1 MYRRGPGSC
10 LLLVVLLSLCFRAVA
25 QDKTAD
31 QLASRLIAAKNE
43 AERNALLENEKRSQ
57 TPELVQAVLK
67 QGWSLRAKGQ
77 MDQAESAFR
86 IAREVAD
93 RIQDQIGVCDAL
105 LNIGIVH
112 DIKGEHS
119 EAISYFAQSLSVAE
133 RLNDKSRI
141 ARSLMDTGIAY
152 GGIGDWNQQLD
163 FYSRAQTV
171 AESIPDSELIA
182 KTSSNLGELY
192 RVTGNYEK
200 SIEHFQKAVNAFE
213 SGKTVEGRG
222 KDTSGL
228 AKALRG
234 IGVVYLARGNYSL
247 AMSYFQKS
255 LGALGQS
262 EDRSFLLVLFND
274 LGQVYEFQGD
284 YAHALVYYRKGL
296 ALSEKRDAQQNM
308 AQFFQDIGIVE
319 EATGQYKAAS
329 SDLHKSLALNDKA
342 NCQECAGSLWMNLGE
357 IAEAQG
363 HLQEAI
369 DDWQKGMTISEHAGV
384 PQNVGDAAAT
394 IAMLYVK
401 QGNYEQA
408 LAFSQRAITAA
419 AQLNT
424 KETLWKA
431 KQSAGLAF
439 RGLGKNEQAKA
450 AFEEAVSIIEQLR
463 TQVAGGEEQQ
473 QSFFS
478 ERLAPYRDMVEL
490 LVSQNQI
497 ADALVYAERAK
508 GRSLLDVLQSSRSN
522 VTKSMTQE
530 EREKEQKLESEMVS
544 LNKQMESETGKETP
558 DPARMNDLKT
568 RIETSR
574 LQYAELQTNLYAAH
588 PELRIQR
595 GQVQPISLQESATL
609 LPDPK
614 SALLEYITG
623 EEKTYLFVLTR
634 KEGSDAAVPEL
645 KVYVIPVT
653 ERQLKRRA
661 EHFREQ
667 LGQRDLAFRPT
678 SRDLFR
684 TLIGPAKSQLAGKTA
699 LVIVPDGPL
708 WNLPFQALLGNE
720 GRYLLQDNAIAYAP
734 SLTVLREMMR
744 VHHKNSRGT
753 VTPQSHTLLAM
764 ADPVLGRDTL
774 QRASISYRGENFGPL
789 PEAKR
794 EAIDL
799 KQLYGS
805 DQSKVYTGSDAGEDR
820 FKAEAGQYR
829 VLHLA
834 THGVFN
840 DASPMYSYLLLSSGN
855 KNSKEDG
862 LLEAWEI
869 SQMDLK
875 ADLAVLSAC
884 ETGRGRVS
892 AGEGVIGLTWAFFV
906 AGVPTTVVSQW
917 KVESA
922 STANL
927 MLAFHQAL
935 RSDDHSG
942 VSAFAIAR
950 ALQSAELQLLRT
962 QKYAH
967 PFYWAGFIVLGDP
980 Q

>member
-1 MYRRGPGSC
+1 
-10 LLLVVLLSLCFRAVA
+10 LV
-25 QDKTAD
+25 
-31 QLASRLIAAKNE
+31 AAKNE
-43 AERNALLENEKRSQ
+43 AERNALLENEKPSQ
-57 TPELVQAVLK
+57 TPELVKAVLK

-86 IAREVAD
+86 LAREVAD
-93 RIQDQIGVCDAL
+93 RIQDQVGVCDAL

-112 DIKGEHS
+112 DIKGEHP
-119 EAISYFAQSLSVAE
+119 EAISYFAQSLSLAE
-133 RLNDKSRI
+133 RLDDKSRI
-141 ARSLMDTGIAY
+141 SRSLMDTGIAY

-182 KTSSNLGELY
+182 KSSSNLGELY

-213 SGKTVEGRG
+213 NGKLVESRG

-234 IGVVYLARGNYSL
+234 IGAVYLAQGNYSL
-247 AMSYFQKS
+247 AMSYFQRS
-255 LGALGQS
+255 LRALGQS
-262 EDRSFLLVLFND
+262 EDQSFLLVLFND
-274 LGQVYEFQGD
+274 LGQVYESQGD
-284 YAHALVYYRKGL
+284 YAHALDYYRKGL
-296 ALSEKRDAQQNM
+296 ALSVQRQAQENR
-308 AQFFQDIGIVE
+308 AQFLQDIGIVE
-319 EATGQYKAAS
+319 EASGQYKAAS
-329 SDLHKSLALNDKA
+329 DDLHKSLTLYDKTA
-342 NCQECAGSLWMNLGE
+342 CQECVGSVWMNLGE
-357 IAEAQG
+357 IEEAQG
-363 HLQEAI
+363 HIQEAI
-369 DDWQKGMTISEHAGV
+369 EAWQKGLTLSESAGV
-384 PQNVGDAAAT
+384 PQNIGQAAAAM
-394 IAMLYVK
+394 AMLYVK
-401 QGNYEQA
+401 QGKYEQA
-408 LAFSQRAITAA
+408 LDFSERAIAVA
-419 AQLNT
+419 NQLNT
-424 KETLWKA
+424 KEALWKA

-439 RGLGKNEQAKA
+439 RGLGKNEQTRVT
-450 AFEEAVSIIEQLR
+450 FEDAVSIIEQLR
-463 TQVAGGEEQQ
+463 AQVVGSEEQQ

-478 ERLAPYRDMVEL
+478 ERLTPYGDMVEL
-490 LVSQNQI
+490 LVAQNQI

-508 GRSLLDVLQSSRSN
+508 GRSLLDVLQSARRSI
-522 VTKSMTQE
+522 TKSMTQE
-530 EREKEQKLESEMVS
+530 EREKEQQLQSEMVS
-544 LNKQMESETGKETP
+544 LNRQMDSETGKEKP
-558 DPARMNDLKT
+558 DPARASDLKA
-568 RIETSR
+568 RIETAR
-574 LQYAELQTNLYAAH
+574 LQYGELQTNLYAAH

-609 LPDPK
+609 LPDSR
-614 SALLEYITG
+614 SALLEYVIG

-634 KEGSDAAVPEL
+634 PEGSDPAAPEL
-645 KVYVIPVT
+645 KVYVIPET
-653 ERQLKRRA
+653 QRQLKRRA
-661 EHFREQ
+661 ELFREQ
-667 LGQRDLAFRPT
+667 LSQRDLAFRPT
-678 SRDLFR
+678 SRNLFR
-684 TLIGPAKSQLAGKTA
+684 TLLGQAKSQLAGRTA

-708 WNLPFQALLGNE
+708 WNLPFQALLGND
-720 GRYLLQDNAIAYAP
+720 GRYLLQDYAVAYAP
-734 SLTVLREMMR
+734 SLTVLREMIR
-744 VHHKNSRGT
+744 VRQKRLPST
-753 VTPQSHTLLAM
+753 VTPLSPTLLAM
-764 ADPVLGRDTL
+764 ADPVLGQETL
-774 QRASISYRGENFGPL
+774 QRASISYRGERFSPL

-794 EAIDL
+794 EAINL

-834 THGVFN
+834 THGIFN
-840 DASPMYSYLLLSSGN
+840 DASPMYSNLLLSPGN
-855 KNSKEDG
+855 VNSKEDG

-922 STANL
+922 STAIL
-927 MLAFHQAL
+927 MLGFHRAL
-935 RSDDHSG
+935 RTGNTQGGSP
-942 VSAFAIAR
+942 FAIAR
-950 ALQSAELQLLRT
+950 ALQRAELQLLRT
-962 QKYAH
+962 QQYAH